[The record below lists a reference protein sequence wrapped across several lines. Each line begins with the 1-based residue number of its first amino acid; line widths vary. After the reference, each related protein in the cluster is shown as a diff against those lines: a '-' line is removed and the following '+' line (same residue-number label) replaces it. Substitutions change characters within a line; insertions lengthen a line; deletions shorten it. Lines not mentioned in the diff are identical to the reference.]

1 MRQVMAAAAL
11 FLSACAGAASAPPS
25 PQAAAAVVRP
35 APEGLAYF
43 AGAWVVRARDPG
55 TGAET
60 LVDYRVQPA
69 PGGAWLRGVAEGPA
83 VRATDVWGRDPATG
97 GLMRV
102 IFDASGVYAIVRGP
116 GWQGDTLVLEGD
128 VQQSGGGALR
138 VRETIRRRSPDAFEA
153 TWEAFRDGAWVAYSI
168 EQVTRRTDA

>member
-1 MRQVMAAAAL
+1 MRRVLVAAL
-11 FLSACAGAASAPPS
+11 LLSACARVEVDPPAHAGAATA
-25 PQAAAAVVRP
+25 RP
-35 APEGLAYF
+35 APEGLAFF
-43 AGAWVVRARDPG
+43 AGAWTVRARDPG
-55 TGAET
+55 TGAEN

-69 PGGAWLRGVAEGPA
+69 PGRAWLRGLAEGGD

-128 VQQSGGGALR
+128 VQQSGGGVLR
-138 VRETIRRRSPDAFEA
+138 VRETIRRRGPDAFEA
-153 TWEAFRDGAWVAYSI
+153 TWEAFRDGAWVAYSV
-168 EQVTRRTDA
+168 EHVTRRTA